1 MPTAF
6 VNIRKYFV
14 PYILFSNTHG
24 EGHANILLTSF
35 EKLVSTVFI
44 LVFVVPSSLANH
56 VLIGLTVS
64 LIESPR
70 GVSQTCIT
78 RRVSAIV
85 LMPANF
91 APPTTSAALPHTASV
106 LPQAMALPGV
116 GSGSSFS
123 LLPPIVTTVLS
134 TMCRA
139 ALLSTP
145 SRCAGACCIS
155 SDALCTEKIVVP
167 GSNPLAVVP
176 AVHLFLPMLTR
187 EPMVREPTRYGSP
200 VHTPLI
206 TCLVMNDRS
215 SWRKTCVSACGTD
228 RRTECASTCGSALAE
243 TCFATNTGS
252 ESYLPE
258 SFSFRMYAAMCFSC
272 SSLKKRSSC
281 ALRIAWMDADMMLT
295 GWRL

>member
-91 APPTTSAALPHTASV
+91 APPGRVLRKVSV
-106 LPQAMALPGV
+106 LSHGKQSAGF
-116 GSGSSFS
+116 GKYRYKTY
-123 LLPPIVTTVLS
+123 PPRARRFPTPRACFPRPWLFPVWG
-134 TMCRA
+134 RA
-139 ALLSTP
+139 A
-145 SRCAGACCIS
+145 
-155 SDALCTEKIVVP
+155 
-167 GSNPLAVVP
+167 
-176 AVHLFLPMLTR
+176 
-187 EPMVREPTRYGSP
+187 
-200 VHTPLI
+200 
-206 TCLVMNDRS
+206 
-215 SWRKTCVSACGTD
+215 VSVFC
-228 RRTECASTCGSALAE
+228 
-243 TCFATNTGS
+243 
-252 ESYLPE
+252 PQ
-258 SFSFRMYAAMCFSC
+258 
-272 SSLKKRSSC
+272 
-281 ALRIAWMDADMMLT
+281 
-295 GWRL
+295 